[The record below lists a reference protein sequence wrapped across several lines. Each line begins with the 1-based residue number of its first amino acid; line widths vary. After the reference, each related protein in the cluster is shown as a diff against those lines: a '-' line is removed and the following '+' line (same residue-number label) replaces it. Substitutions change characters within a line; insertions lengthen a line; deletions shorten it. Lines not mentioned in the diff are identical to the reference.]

1 MLGCLGS
8 CWIPVKLMA
17 SHLDVYLI
25 IVYDFFLFFFYSAG
39 SACFAPVSS
48 ISCCHHSTEGKP

>member
-8 CWIPVKLMA
+8 CWIPVKLTA

-25 IVYDFFLFFFYSAG
+25 IVYDFFPFFFLLCWLCVLCSRLLHQLL
-39 SACFAPVSS
+39 PPQ
-48 ISCCHHSTEGKP
+48 H